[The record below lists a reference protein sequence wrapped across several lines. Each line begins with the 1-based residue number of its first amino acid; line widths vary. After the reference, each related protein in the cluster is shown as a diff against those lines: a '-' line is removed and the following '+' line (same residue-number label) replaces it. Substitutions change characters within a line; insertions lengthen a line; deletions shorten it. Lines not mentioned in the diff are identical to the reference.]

1 MNQLVS
7 YAQNFEDV
15 ILYRALKAVEGGCYV
30 DVGAQSPDVDS
41 VSRMFHGLGWRG
53 VHVEPVQTY
62 ADLLEAA
69 RPNDLIIRAAL
80 GEQRGS
86 LVFYEIPSTGLSTT
100 DEAIA
105 GRHKAEGFEVIE
117 TQVRVLL
124 LDDVFEQSGFQDI
137 HWLKIDVEG
146 FEEQVIRGWRSGMR
160 PWVVVVEST
169 LPLSQV
175 QSHHGWEPILLAK
188 GYRFAYF
195 DGLNRFYV
203 SEHHAELLPAFGPGP
218 NVFDDFSLSGV
229 ASQPFTRLLNQRIKD
244 ANEER
249 HVQAQAYAAKLRA
262 QQEKAQAQHKLMLAQ
277 QAQERVA
284 RQELEQ
290 ALRQERERIEVEFAV
305 FRRGAASTAM
315 QLEITQRELAD
326 VQARADAMR
335 EAFAALNAHV
345 TALSADRSELARV
358 AHYWW
363 VMAEQFREELEGI
376 KASRSWR
383 FTAPIRGL
391 RGGHFPVRTFI
402 KQGLRSVLAR
412 IMRRVI
418 SRPYLARP
426 MQALLSVAPG
436 VKARLRSIAVAYGFI
451 AMSGGGQVVVLDPA
465 ATAPHSALSIKAS
478 RVLDDLEAALR
489 MESK

>member
-15 ILYRALKAVEGGCYV
+15 ILHRALKAVAGGCYV

-41 VSRMFHGLGWRG
+41 VSRLFHGLGWRG

-62 ADLLEAA
+62 ANQLQAA
-69 RPNDLIIRAAL
+69 RPNDIIVRAAL
-80 GEQRGS
+80 GEERGS
-86 LVFYEIPSTGLSTT
+86 LLFYEIPSTGLSTT
-100 DEAIA
+100 DKAIA
-105 GRHKAEGFEVIE
+105 NGHKAEGFEVIE

-124 LDDVFEQSGFQDI
+124 LDDVFALSGFQEI

-146 FEEQVIRGWRSGMR
+146 FEEHVIRGWHSEVR

-175 QSHHGWEPILLAK
+175 QSHQGWEPILLAK
-188 GYRFAYF
+188 GYRFVYF

-203 SEHHAELLPAFGPGP
+203 SERHAELLPAFGPGP

-229 ASQPFTRLLNQRIKD
+229 ASQPFTRLLNQRIED
-244 ANEER
+244 LREEQR
-249 HVQAQAYAAKLRA
+249 AHALAQAAELRSHEEKARA
-262 QQEKAQAQHKLMLAQ
+262 QQEQARVQ
-277 QAQERVA
+277 QEQER
-284 RQELEQ
+284 
-290 ALRQERERIEVEFAV
+290 ALRQEMERIEAEFAV
-305 FRRGAASTAM
+305 FRRSAASTAM
-315 QLEITQRELAD
+315 QLEVTQRKLIDA
-326 VQARADAMR
+326 QAQADAMR
-335 EAFAALNAHV
+335 DAFASLNAHV
-345 TALSADRSELARV
+345 TSLSADRAELARV

-363 VMAEQFREELEGI
+363 VTAEQFRKEVGSI

-391 RGGHFPVRTFI
+391 RGGHV
-402 KQGLRSVLAR
+402 SVLAFGKRVVRALLARVMHR
-412 IMRRVI
+412 IITRR
-418 SRPYLARP
+418 YLARP
-426 MQALLSVAPG
+426 LQALLSLTPG
-436 VKARLRSIAVAYGFI
+436 LKARLRNIAVAYGFI
-451 AMSGGGQVVVLDPA
+451 AAPDAGQVVVLAPA
-465 ATAPHSALSIKAS
+465 ATASHPALSLKAS

>member
-7 YAQNFEDV
+7 YAQNFEDI
-15 ILYRALKAVEGGCYV
+15 ILYRALKAVSGGCYI
-30 DVGAQSPDVDS
+30 DVGAQSPEVDS
-41 VSRMFHGLGWRG
+41 VSRLFHGLGWRG
-53 VHVEPVQTY
+53 VHVEPVQAY
-62 ADLLEAA
+62 ANQLEAA
-69 RPNDLIIRAAL
+69 RPGDLIVRAAL

-86 LVFYEIPSTGLSTT
+86 LMFYEISSTGLSTT

-105 GRHKAEGFEVIE
+105 NRHKTEGFEVVE
-117 TQVRVLL
+117 TQVQVLL
-124 LDDVFEQSGFQDI
+124 LDDVFAQSGFQDI

-146 FEEQVIRGWRSGMR
+146 FEEQVIRGWHGEVR

-175 QSHHGWEPILLAK
+175 QSHHQWDPLLLAK

-203 SEHHAELLPAFGPGP
+203 AEQHVELLSVFGPGP

-229 ASQPFTRLLNQRIKD
+229 ASQPFTRLLNQRAED
-244 ANEER
+244 AREE
-249 HVQAQAYAAKLRA
+249 
-262 QQEKAQAQHKLMLAQ
+262 QQEI
-277 QAQERVA
+277 
-284 RQELEQ
+284 EQ
-290 ALRQERERIEVEFAV
+290 ALRQDYGRIEAEFAA

-315 QLEITQRELAD
+315 QLELTQRKLSNA
-326 VQARADAMR
+326 QAQADAMR
-335 EAFAALNAHV
+335 DTFATLNAHV
-345 TALSADRSELARV
+345 TALSADRAELARV

-363 VMAEQFREELEGI
+363 VTAEQFREELNGI

-391 RGGHFPVRTFI
+391 RGGHFPLRTFT
-402 KQGLRSVLAR
+402 KQSIRSVLAR

-426 MQALLSVAPG
+426 MQALLSLAPG
-436 VKARLRSIAVAYGFI
+436 VKARLRNIAVAYGFI
-451 AMSGGGQVVVLDPA
+451 AAPGASQVVVLDPT
-465 ATAPHSALSIKAS
+465 ATASHPALSLKAS

>member
-80 GEQRGS
+80 GEERGT

-117 TQVRVLL
+117 IQVRVLR
-124 LDDVFEQSGFQDI
+124 LDDVFTQSGFQDI

-146 FEEQVIRGWRSGMR
+146 FEEHVIRGWHSDMR

-203 SEHHAELLPAFGPGP
+203 SEQHAELMSAFGPGP

-229 ASQPFTRLLNQRIKD
+229 ASQPFTRLLNQRVED
-244 ANEER
+244 VRAEM
-249 HVQAQAYAAKLRA
+249 RA
-262 QQEKAQAQHKLMLAQ
+262 QQDKAQAQHELMLAQ
-277 QAQERVA
+277 QEQERVA
-284 RQELEQ
+284 RQDVEQ
-290 ALRQERERIEVEFAV
+290 TLRQEYGRVEAEFAV

-315 QLEITQRELAD
+315 QLELNQRKLAD
-326 VQARADAMR
+326 ALVQVDAMR
-335 EAFAALNAHV
+335 DAFAALNAHV
-345 TALSADRSELARV
+345 TALSADRAELARV

-363 VMAEQFREELEGI
+363 VTAEQFREELEGI

-402 KQGLRSVLAR
+402 KQGIRSVLAR
-412 IMRRVI
+412 LMRRVI

-426 MQALLSVAPG
+426 MQGLLSLAPG
-436 VKARLRSIAVAYGFI
+436 VKARLRNIAVAYGFI
-451 AMSGGGQVVVLDPA
+451 AAPGAGQVVVLDPA
-465 ATAPHSALSIKAS
+465 ATASHPALSIKAS